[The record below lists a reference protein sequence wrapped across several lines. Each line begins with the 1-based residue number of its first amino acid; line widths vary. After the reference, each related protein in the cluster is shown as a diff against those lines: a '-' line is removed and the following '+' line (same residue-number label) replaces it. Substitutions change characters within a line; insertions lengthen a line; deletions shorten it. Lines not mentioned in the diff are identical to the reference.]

1 MRERFSEI
9 NIVGNSTPIPVGAE
23 AKNITLKDGSIL
35 EQALGDI
42 NFQEKG
48 SIIDQLGQLSTS
60 IQNSYDYAPYTNP
73 RFKNSLAVRQ
83 YNRDNITSL
92 YKSTF

>member
-42 NFQEKG
+42 NFQV
-48 SIIDQLGQLSTS
+48 L
-60 IQNSYDYAPYTNP
+60 IQIHVL
-73 RFKNSLAVRQ
+73 KILQ
-83 YNRDNITSL
+83 Q
-92 YKSTF
+92 